1 MSPQAKMNT
10 KWILTTLGSVLAIL
24 LTVIGAT
31 ASITTKFNVN
41 DADHSAIKATLEVET
56 SRATSAIV
64 SIDRL
69 EDKVDEI
76 SNKQIEV
83 MTNQAIILEAVKD
96 SK

>member
-1 MSPQAKMNT
+1 MSPQTKMNT

-41 DADHSAIKATLEVET
+41 EADHTAIKATLEVET
-56 SRATSAIV
+56 NRATSAIV

-69 EDKVDEI
+69 EDKVEEI